1 MSEMITRTPDMIA
14 GEINTIKE
22 QVRSTAVMASVEIG
36 RRLKEAKGLVPEGQW
51 TEWLQGRVSYSLRTA
66 QNLMALA
73 SEWDAGHGAALEG
86 MSYTKAVL
94 LLGVPRYDRE
104 EFVAT
109 HDVDAMS
116 TRELKQVIADLEDKL
131 TGKQIDMEDMIA
143 EQDAEAARQLK
154 TENDQLKA
162 QLLEAKKSWQA
173 AVDDGKARIKEEKK
187 LRDQLAEAKAAS
199 GRETKEAAEKIKALE
214 EKLAAAADREPE
226 IREVV
231 PKAVED
237 ELKKL
242 RALAG
247 RSQTE
252 IDVRSAYDMLKA
264 AFDTLRARLDTME
277 SEDAQTAQVYRGA
290 FAKGLKMMAE
300 MIQGGR

>member
-116 TRELKQVIADLEDKL
+116 TRELKQVIADLEDRL
-131 TGKQIDMEDMIA
+131 TGKQMDMEDMIA

-231 PKAVED
+231 PKALED

-252 IDVRSAYDMLKA
+252 TDVRSAYDLLKA